1 MHHPSR
7 YALLLLAAVLSLAA
21 FAQSPPAGPGAFPEA
36 LLKGKSPF
44 DAAIFYQGDLR
55 GNFGPCG

>member
-1 MHHPSR
+1 MYRPIR
-7 YALLLLAAVLSLAA
+7 FALLPLVAALSAA
-21 FAQSPPAGPGAFPEA
+21 GFAQSPAGAGAFPEA